1 MLQRGKLHCTQ
12 ARGHGFIRIHSEN
25 PYAFAQA
32 DGTPFF
38 PMGDTCYGLYDDS
51 PITPALRREYLET
64 RRRQRFNFV
73 RMSVGHSEARAAADS
88 AFWAWG
94 GTPAKPDLDRLNPV
108 FFRGLDE
115 LFLDLQTRGM
125 NVELLLLNFYR
136 QPFTDTRLWT
146 PARERLWL
154 RYVLARYAAFNHV
167 FLWTLANEYE
177 THPDGR
183 YRLDRPGDVAWAK
196 ATARLVKQLDP
207 YRHPVTVH
215 PVISSS
221 TRGASPR
228 DPIDAPWR
236 IGEFFGEGDEMDV
249 LSQQT
254 GQSGAGV
261 TWDEKLQCW
270 MGDAPNLVAS
280 LRADRRFRKPVLNT
294 ESGYEYLRGHPTE
307 KQQVHHTDKVRRSAW
322 RIVCAGGYFAAGFHG
337 TIGHSDAWNRLDAP
351 NRYTFTVQDEGA
363 AAQLAALYDFFTALP
378 FERMQPFDGVS
389 GEAAV
394 ALAEPGRVYVVYLP
408 HGGQVTVD
416 LSAAKGPLTARWFN
430 PRDGRSGEP
439 FVVARGTAGEFLAP
453 DSHDW
458 ALHLTVRTK

>member
-1 MLQRGKLHCTQ
+1 M
-12 ARGHGFIRIHSEN
+12 ARF
-25 PYAFAQA
+25 
-32 DGTPFF
+32 
-38 PMGDTCYGLYDDS
+38 
-51 PITPALRREYLET
+51 
-64 RRRQRFNFV
+64 
-73 RMSVGHSEARAAADS
+73 
-88 AFWAWG
+88 
-94 GTPAKPDLDRLNPV
+94 
-108 FFRGLDE
+108 
-115 LFLDLQTRGM
+115 
-125 NVELLLLNFYR
+125 
-136 QPFTDTRLWT
+136 
-146 PARERLWL
+146 
-154 RYVLARYAAFNHV
+154 AAFNHV

-228 DPIDAPWR
+228 DPFDAPWR